1 MSRNESTA
9 VVSVVTPEKT
19 IISKCGDSRDM
30 LCRDGVASPLSVDH
44 KPDRPDELIRI
55 QQAGHIYLKPY
66 DDDDGSEMMDYG
78 SLYQMRQRYGMARVC
93 PRGTGRADGDDSV
106 AAATH
111 NACSDASLLLTK
123 LALARPTFD
132 NVSVVV
138 LWLTGGRGGI
148 INHRHNI

>member
-19 IISKCGDSRDM
+19 IVSKCGDSRDV
-30 LCRDGVASPLSVDH
+30 LCRDGVATS
-44 KPDRPDELIRI
+44 RW
-55 QQAGHIYLKPY
+55 AGYYWDVAKVLGVLAMSRAIV
-66 DDDDGSEMMDYG
+66 MDYG
-78 SLYQMRQRYGMARVC
+78 TLYQMRRRYGMARVC

-132 NVSVVV
+132 NEEEEE
-138 LWLTGGRGGI
+138 
-148 INHRHNI
+148 

>member
-19 IISKCGDSRDM
+19 IVSKCGDSRDV

-78 SLYQMRQRYGMARVC
+78 TLYQMRRRYGMARVC
-93 PRGTGRADGDDSV
+93 LEVLVERMVMIPLQQRHTM
-106 AAATH
+106 
-111 NACSDASLLLTK
+111 
-123 LALARPTFD
+123 LALMLRCY
-132 NVSVVV
+132 
-138 LWLTGGRGGI
+138 
-148 INHRHNI
+148 